1 MSAKELVEFIDGK
14 IPDVGMNPLNYI
26 FEELRLDQGNRLWL
40 EFGVY
45 KGTSINYIASKT
57 EGAVY
62 GFDSFEGLPEDWR
75 PKYDK
80 GAFDLGGDIPTFNS
94 NVVAVKGYFDA
105 TLESFLATHDG
116 EIGFVHIDCDLYSSA
131 KYVLDTIK
139 DRLADGC
146 IILFDEL
153 VNFEYFEGPTSELRA
168 LYEWTKENDIKFEWI
183 GMKGPLELSLTKGV
197 KGYYYHYGQNVAIR
211 IRR

>member
-1 MSAKELVEFIDGK
+1 MSTEELVAFIDGK

-26 FEELRLDQGNRLWL
+26 FEQIELKQGDRLWL

-57 EGAVY
+57 TGQVF

-80 GAFDLGGDIPTFNS
+80 GAFDLGGEMPTFAS
-94 NVVAVKGYFDA
+94 NVVAVKGYFDVS
-105 TLESFLATHDG
+105 LGNFLATHAG
-116 EIGFVHIDCDLYSSA
+116 NIGFVHIDCDLYSSA
-131 KYVLDTIK
+131 KYVLDNIK

-146 IILFDEL
+146 VILFDEL
-153 VNFEYFEGPTSELRA
+153 VNFEYFEGPRSELRA
-168 LYEWTKENDIKFEWI
+168 LYEWTKENDIQFEWI
-183 GMKGPLELSLTKGV
+183 GMRGPLDLTLTKGV
-197 KGYYYHYGQNVAIR
+197 KGYYYPYGQNVAIR